1 MKKTLS
7 LEGFYAENLNWIP
20 ENIKTEIGHFNIFRI
35 DEFAGPSPKPMPYS
49 RKDYYKISL
58 ILGKSKVYYADK
70 VVEIEKQGLLFA
82 SPQIP
87 YKWEQV
93 DKHLS
98 GYFCIFTE
106 SFFSKSSN
114 LNKYPVFQP
123 GGNQL
128 FNLTSDNATEFS
140 KIFEKM
146 FIEINSDYEFKY
158 DILRNLVSELIHS
171 AIKLSPINHSVNY
184 QNNAS
189 ERITSLFLE
198 LLERQF
204 PIENTRQQIQL
215 RTASQ
220 YANQLNI
227 HVNHLNRALK
237 EITGKTTSSIIANR
251 ISQEAKILLSHTNW
265 NISEIAYSLGYEEIP
280 HFSNF
285 FKKHTELSPIQFRKN
300 HII

>member
-1 MKKTLS
+1 MRKTLK
-7 LEGFYAENLNWIP
+7 LEEFYAENLNWIP
-20 ENIKTEIGHFNIFRI
+20 KNIKTEIGDFNIFRT
-35 DEFAGPSPKPMPYS
+35 DEVAGPSPKPMPYS

-58 ILGKSKVYYADK
+58 ILGKSKVHYADK

-106 SFFSKSSN
+106 SFFVNSSN

-123 GGNQL
+123 GGNQI
-128 FNLTSDNATEFS
+128 FNLATDNCIEFS
-140 KIFEKM
+140 RIFERM
-146 FIEINSDYEFKY
+146 FTEIDSDYEFKY
-158 DILRNLVSELIHS
+158 DLLRNLVSELIHS
-171 AIKLSPINHSVNY
+171 AIKLNPINHSVNY
-184 QNNAS
+184 QHNAS
-189 ERITSLFLE
+189 ERITLLFLE

-204 PIENTRQQIQL
+204 PIENSRQQIQL

-237 EITGKTTSSIIANR
+237 ETTGKTTSSILADR

-265 NISEIAYSLGYEEIP
+265 NISEIAYSLGYEVTP

-285 FKKHTELSPIQFRKN
+285 FKKHTEVSPIQFRKN
-300 HII
+300 II